1 MESVRL
7 CPNRGGFDASGV
19 VGIDDELE
27 DVKDGN
33 RIWEAH
39 RVSSQFFQFCKLEK
53 TSFVNGDFVSDEA
66 DLRGGSEKSVS
77 EKEVVSNQELQ
88 ISENVDVTLP
98 VEESLAAGIT
108 GDTIKTPD
116 KLPVFVAEQSSAD
129 QDLPPS
135 PFYEDL
141 SEGISGK
148 EEDLHIFSPPDTRSS
163 KSKRKK
169 KRSNSK
175 FFSW

>member
-1 MESVRL
+1 NPVAA
-7 CPNRGGFDASGV
+7 N
-19 VGIDDELE
+19 
-27 DVKDGN
+27 
-33 RIWEAH
+33 
-39 RVSSQFFQFCKLEK
+39 
-53 TSFVNGDFVSDEA
+53 
-66 DLRGGSEKSVS
+66 LRGGSEKSVS

-116 KLPVFVAEQSSAD
+116 KLPVFVVEQSSAD

>member
-1 MESVRL
+1 M
-7 CPNRGGFDASGV
+7 GIKV
-19 VGIDDELE
+19 VSEMVDRVLE
-27 DVKDGN
+27 IRCKFYMGQ
-33 RIWEAH
+33 
-39 RVSSQFFQFCKLEK
+39 SQDQEQRR
-53 TSFVNGDFVSDEA
+53 SRPDRA

>member
-1 MESVRL
+1 
-7 CPNRGGFDASGV
+7 
-19 VGIDDELE
+19 
-27 DVKDGN
+27 
-33 RIWEAH
+33 
-39 RVSSQFFQFCKLEK
+39 
-53 TSFVNGDFVSDEA
+53 A

-148 EEDLHIFSPPDTRSS
+148 EEDLHIFSPRDTRSS

-169 KRSNSK
+169 KRYGLV
-175 FFSW
+175 FFLGLYWSFCASLIWSSHGFSYLCFVDHLWLSLLVATVAGLDL